1 MKNSDPKSRNMKF
14 GGFWD
19 RLVSVGTLGFFL
31 YLIYLALS
39 GNFDSEINQFA
50 GWLKRLFS

>member
-19 RLVSVGTLGFFL
+19 RLVSVITLMLFL
-31 YLIYLALS
+31 YLIYLALN

-50 GWLKRLFS
+50 AWLKRLFS

>member
-19 RLVSVGTLGFFL
+19 RLMSVAILVFFL
-31 YLIYLALS
+31 YLIYLAVN

-50 GWLKRLFS
+50 AWLKRLFS

>member
-19 RLVSVGTLGFFL
+19 RLVSVATLALFL
-31 YLIYLALS
+31 YLIYLAVS
-39 GNFDSEINQFA
+39 GKFDHEINHFA
-50 GWLKRLFS
+50 DWLKRLFS

>member
-19 RLVSVGTLGFFL
+19 RLLSIGILAFFL
-31 YLIYLALS
+31 YLVYLALN
-39 GNFDSEINQFA
+39 GKLDAEVNQFA
-50 GWLKRLFS
+50 AWLKRLFT

>member
-1 MKNSDPKSRNMKF
+1 MKNSDSRSHNTKF

-19 RLVSVGTLGFFL
+19 RLVSVGTLAFFL
-31 YLIYLALS
+31 YLIYLAVN

-50 GWLKRLFS
+50 AWLKRLFS